1 MRRSIWAVMILTA
14 GVAHASA
21 QDIPAAYVVAG
32 NGHGVPPEVLYSV
45 ASAESVVS
53 LKAGRRPWPWTL
65 NVAGKSL
72 RFEDRASACQALNHA
87 LERTRIVDVGIAQLN
102 VRWHPQLFGAGQRF
116 ATPCDGL
123 DPYANLDEAAQLI
136 RQHFDATGDWLIAA
150 GRYHHPAGG
159 QHAAHYRAVVGRE
172 MTRIGMSQP
181 MTNASPMWATSHD
194 VPKTSRSNQH
204 AQTSSVKTMTWI
216 TPTPRSDDDVTWVT
230 PTQRP
235 RVAEVAT
242 R

>member
-1 MRRSIWAVMILTA
+1 MRRAIWLVVLIGTA
-14 GVAHASA
+14 LKVGALHASA
-21 QDIPAAYVVAG
+21 QDIPEAYVVAG
-32 NGHGVPPEVLYSV
+32 NNRGVPPEVLYAV

-72 RFEDRASACQALNHA
+72 RFEDRASACQALTRA

-102 VRWHPQLFGAGQRF
+102 VRWHPQLFGVGQRF

-136 RQHFDATGDWLIAA
+136 RQHFNATGDWMTAA

-159 QHAAHYRAVVGRE
+159 QHAAHYRKVVSRE
-172 MTRIGMSQP
+172 ITHMGISQP
-181 MTNASPMWATSHD
+181 TSNASPMWATSDD
-194 VPKTSRSNQH
+194 VIVSPRSTQHSRKLP
-204 AQTSSVKTMTWI
+204 VKTPESMTWI
-216 TPTPRSDDDVTWVT
+216 TPTPRSGARS
-230 PTQRP
+230 PG
-235 RVAEVAT
+235 
-242 R
+242 